1 MTLGLNTTK
10 GPTSP
15 LGNSSN
21 HVSGR
26 LHWILV
32 SLTYPSRL
40 HFIEGLLCARE
51 PLQALRLRDS
61 LSSHSSSAAVS
72 VLNLCLPA
80 HQLEVMEP
88 GLHCLAVSSMA
99 RALSSMY
106 SQSSVPPTAHP
117 WM

>member
-15 LGNSSN
+15 LGNSRN
-21 HVSGR
+21 YVSGR
-26 LHWILV
+26 LHWTFV
-32 SLTYPSRL
+32 SLTHPSRL
-40 HFIEGLLCARE
+40 HFVEGLLCARG
-51 PLQALRLRDS
+51 PLQALRLQDS
-61 LSSHSSSAAVS
+61 LSSHSSSAAFG
-72 VLNLCLPA
+72 VLKLCLPA

-106 SQSSVPPTAHP
+106 SQSSASPTAHP